1 MYAQYQRRWRHANGF
16 FVRDDKELQ
25 SRIRK
30 REAKKKNRLAQ
41 THPIRSAAPSQST
54 ASRAAFLAATNA
66 PQDATASRAAFLAAT
81 NAPQDATASSPPAL
95 PMPLFEVSPH
105 SLNRSHS
112 VSLERAVS
120 FMADALGSSFELP
133 HSPAIPSGPVATP
146 RPSAGRVLSSSS
158 LDASVFAPHDVMTPR
173 SSAGSAFS
181 LGLLGSTI
189 VEMPDDISS
198 ISRQIS
204 VLSTDSALSTSYL
217 DETIQNI
224 PSSGSA
230 LSD

>member
-1 MYAQYQRRWRHANGF
+1 MCSPEVISSRQMLH
-16 FVRDDKELQ
+16 VRTSSSASAE
-25 SRIRK
+25 
-30 REAKKKNRLAQ
+30 
-41 THPIRSAAPSQST
+41 RSARPMKLLN
-54 ASRAAFLAATNA
+54 AAMLA
-66 PQDATASRAAFLAAT
+66 R
-81 NAPQDATASSPPAL
+81 
-95 PMPLFEVSPH
+95 
-105 SLNRSHS
+105 R
-112 VSLERAVS
+112 LERRS
-120 FMADALGSSFELP
+120 GPSDALGSSFELP

-146 RPSAGRVLSSSS
+146 RPSAGRALSSSS

-189 VEMPDDISS
+189 VEMPDDLSS